1 MVLILFEVY
10 LVLAVLTAISFI
22 YFLINAVISWKYS
35 KSQEKI
41 EVSSSEITI
50 LLPVYNEDPLIFEEC
65 MKGAELQ
72 NCPVI
77 VVGDSCDQPYRKIAE
92 SHGAHFI
99 LKEEREGQKKA
110 IQRGIREVDTKYTL
124 LIDSDTVLP
133 EGSAIAMASN
143 FRGDVGGVGPNLVVE
158 NTGTPQAYG
167 AEFLE
172 RSREVVYRAMS
183 VHNSVIHLDG
193 ACIMYRT
200 SIIKPFI
207 IDGDFTTLKVA
218 GKNTMMGEDW
228 QLALHTISKGYK
240 LVKDYDVH
248 VVTHPQKSMKK
259 FLLQNIRWSRSEW
272 IRFFREIKSGNPW
285 RTGKFYTFE
294 LVYTYMLP
302 LIALALLLIR
312 VYAFFSS
319 LSGPE
324 FLLDIFRGVFLL
336 NRHELAS
343 ILYGKITFGMGSDI
357 GTVVFLGT
365 VVTNIKKER
374 LKTMGYGA
382 LASGILFLTMI
393 YGLITFW
400 KTTKW
405 LTR

>member
-1 MVLILFEVY
+1 MALILFEVY

-22 YFLINAVISWKYS
+22 YFLVNAIISWRYTRNAPRVEAS
-35 KSQEKI
+35 PT
-41 EVSSSEITI
+41 EITI
-50 LLPVYNEDPLIFEEC
+50 LVPVYNEDPAIFEES
-65 MKGAELQ
+65 MKGASSQ
-72 NCPVI
+72 GCQVI
-77 VVGDSCDQPYRKIAE
+77 VVGDSCNEPYRSIAE
-92 SHGAHFI
+92 KYGARFI
-99 LKEEREGQKKA
+99 YKENREGQKKA
-110 IQRGIREVDTKYTL
+110 IQRGMIEVNTKYTL

-133 EGSAIAMASN
+133 EGSALAMASN
-143 FRGDVGGVGPNLVVE
+143 FRSDVGGVGPNLVVE

-207 IDGDFTTLKVA
+207 LYGDFTTLAVA
-218 GKNTMMGEDW
+218 GKKTLMGEDW

-248 VVTHPQKSMKK
+248 VITHPQKSMKK
-259 FLLQNIRWSRSEW
+259 FFLQNIRWSRSEW
-272 IRFFREIKSGNPW
+272 IRLFRELKSGNPW
-285 RTGKFYTFE
+285 RTGRFYTFE

-302 LIALALLLIR
+302 IIALALLLIR

-319 LSGPE
+319 FSGPE
-324 FLLDIFRGVFLL
+324 FLLDIVRGIFLL
-336 NRHELAS
+336 NKHELAS
-343 ILYGKITFGMGSDI
+343 IFYGKITFGMGSDI
-357 GTVVFLGT
+357 GTIVFLGT

-374 LKTMGYGA
+374 LKTLGYGA
-382 LASGILFLTMI
+382 LASGILFVTMI
-393 YGLITFW
+393 YGLLTFW